1 MLEVGGVKWKRR
13 GGTKEKI
20 LGLWFD
26 GRMGLKR
33 FSRKGKG
40 DDKGGR
46 KEEEERSGVKKLRRE

>member
-1 MLEVGGVKWKRR
+1 MEKKRWNE
-13 GGTKEKI
+13 EKDP
-20 LGLWFD
+20 GLWFD

-40 DDKGGR
+40 DEKGGR